1 MDAKNRQ
8 TMANII
14 RTQTTVLPGQRIEV
28 STPDIPA
35 GAAVDVVVT
44 EREAGKRR
52 ILEFLDSLPPG
63 PHSASTWDEVER
75 SLDAERDV
83 WDS

>member
-1 MDAKNRQ
+1 
-8 TMANII
+8 MANVV

-44 EREAGKRR
+44 ARAEGKRR
-52 ILEFLDSLPPG
+52 ILEFLDGLPPG
-63 PHSASTWDEVER
+63 PHSASTWNEVEH
-75 SLDAERDV
+75 SIDADRDA